1 VTVQAVTRHSPL
13 MSIAILMNI
22 EFSFSDV
29 LLLFLL
35 CGRQGR
41 GPPYSTTPTLLLWF
55 IGSSQ
60 RQLEGKV
67 TKLPLAMSHYGLWM
81 WWIAGCAEE
90 PRVEYVEAEEI
101 SDSEAPIDED

>member
-1 VTVQAVTRHSPL
+1 

-35 CGRQGR
+35 CGRRGR

-67 TKLPLAMSHYGLWM
+67 TKPPLVMPRHSLRI
-81 WWIAGCAEE
+81 WWIAGYAEE
-90 PRVEYVEAEEI
+90 PPIEYVEAEEI
-101 SDSEAPIDED
+101 TDGEAPIGEDIRPAR